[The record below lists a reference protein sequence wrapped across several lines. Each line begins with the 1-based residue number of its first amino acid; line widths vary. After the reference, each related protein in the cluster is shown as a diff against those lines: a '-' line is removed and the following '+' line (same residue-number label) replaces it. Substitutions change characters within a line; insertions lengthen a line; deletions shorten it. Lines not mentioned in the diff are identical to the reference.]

1 MVYVWS
7 LQPQPSSSFT
17 PVQPLTSQSFS
28 PPQPPASLSSSAPE
42 ISDTETMRQPL
53 SLVRSSRLI
62 EDINDKNVEQNII
75 VHYEKKKDDIVV
87 EEKLQVPASTS
98 IIERVS
104 KSNIADDL
112 INDTVPKFSTTSL
125 PEADVEIVSVPASS
139 KSRLPFSIQQDQSTI
154 MTPFKNVSLHKTISQ
169 TSKTEPRRQYKR
181 PRPVY
186 IHKVQKNIKEN
197 STSTTTSSPFT
208 TVASFEEIFPN
219 ILNPTTPI
227 MQFKNKTPTFRPPP
241 RMLQLQAKTPIML
254 EEKMKTTS
262 RPALRIT
269 RLQSRTEKL
278 VAESKGNV
286 ITVGYLFLLSFIC
299 VKVNY

>member
-1 MVYVWS
+1 MNAESVAVVIKNIIS
-7 LQPQPSSSFT
+7 ELTEAKLLDVKPKSSEE
-17 PVQPLTSQSFS
+17 VDE
-28 PPQPPASLSSSAPE
+28 ASN
-42 ISDTETMRQPL
+42 DTETET
-53 SLVRSSRLI
+53 I
-62 EDINDKNVEQNII
+62 
-75 VHYEKKKDDIVV
+75 
-87 EEKLQVPASTS
+87 
-98 IIERVS
+98 
-104 KSNIADDL
+104 
-112 INDTVPKFSTTSL
+112 TVPKFSTTSL
-125 PEADVEIVSVPASS
+125 PETYVEIVPIASSS
-139 KSRLPFSIQQDQSTI
+139 KSGLPYSIQQDQST

-186 IHKVQKNIKEN
+186 INKVQKNIKEN

-208 TVASFEEIFPN
+208 TIASFEEIFPN

-227 MQFKNKTPTFRPPP
+227 MLFENKTPTFRPSP

-262 RPALRIT
+262 RPALRIP